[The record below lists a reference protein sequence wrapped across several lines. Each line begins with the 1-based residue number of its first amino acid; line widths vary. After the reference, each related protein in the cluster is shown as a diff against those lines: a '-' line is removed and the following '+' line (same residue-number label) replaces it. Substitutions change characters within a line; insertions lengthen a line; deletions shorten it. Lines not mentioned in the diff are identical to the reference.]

1 MLLRLHAHSQPG
13 VVLILGCQP
22 WQKELLCR
30 EVKRHDPSIEPPV
43 EINNEVK
50 SCFDVTVSW
59 GHGEF
64 INLVCK
70 A

>member
-50 SCFDVTVSW
+50 SRGKTPSPIEV
-59 GHGEF
+59 
-64 INLVCK
+64 LVP
-70 A
+70 